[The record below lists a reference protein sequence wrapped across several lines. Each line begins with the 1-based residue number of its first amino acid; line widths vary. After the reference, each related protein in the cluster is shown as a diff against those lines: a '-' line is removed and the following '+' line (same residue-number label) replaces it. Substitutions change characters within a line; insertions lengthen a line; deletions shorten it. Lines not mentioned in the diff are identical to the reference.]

1 MGQAESQPSEDQD
14 PSLPSPSLPTS
25 RYAPQN
31 ATIAQVGLAFHVL
44 RVAERSPADESGV
57 EPFFDFVVGVNG
69 RPLGDDIDLLMRMSQ
84 QFEERQISLQ
94 LYSTK
99 RKELRDVPIVPSR
112 AWSLNLNRSGSKG
125 GNADGEGGEGGASL
139 LGLSLRLCDPQ
150 HALDQVWHVLEILEG
165 SPAQSAGLVPF
176 GDWIIAY
183 SGGILRGEGD
193 FYDVVEAHVD
203 KPLRLFVY
211 NADYDVTRET
221 ILIPNR
227 SWGGEGLL
235 GCGVG
240 YGLLHRIP
248 KPQDHARGRSTND
261 AVVGEG
267 DMPTSHGMAGIGF
280 LSSPPTPQS
289 TISTSLTSPGG
300 RNAHP
305 ISPNR
310 YAPPPPRA
318 QANPALMK
326 SIYPSS
332 NGGLQHTQ
340 LNMSGG
346 GGGTAHQPQDSVA
359 STTYSDL
366 SPPPSTTR
374 GRETLVETPT
384 IPVPKAFGSEEES
397 GLEDGEDDE
406 EEDAEGEDQVERYDE
421 RYGSY
426 ATEGVQ
432 IIPIS
437 HEEDEGEDEGDFS
450 VQAKRMYGAERPE
463 EEERGHELEEE
474 DRGPGDGGGH
484 FMARALAARAN
495 AGGGLNVRT
504 EWSNSG
510 RGGQDWRA
518 GKRNERGDGGGD
530 EDEQDQGQ
538 GQAYPIPSSPWKP
551 PPSPALRMESTSYV

>member
-1 MGQAESQPSEDQD
+1 MGQAESQPIEHDD
-14 PSLPSPSLPTS
+14 ASLPSPSLPTS

-44 RVAERSPADESGV
+44 RVAERSPADESGI

-69 RPLGDDIDLLMRMSQ
+69 RPLGDDIDLLMRMSK

-94 LYSTK
+94 IYSTK

-112 AWSLNLNRSGSKG
+112 AWSSTLNKSGGQNSNDDG
-125 GNADGEGGEGGASL
+125 GGESGEGGASL

-248 KPQDHARGRSTND
+248 KPQDRARGGSTTD
-261 AVVGEG
+261 AALGEG
-267 DMPTSHGMAGIGF
+267 EMPTSHGMAGIG
-280 LSSPPTPQS
+280 LISSPPTPQS
-289 TISTSLTSPGG
+289 TITTSLTNPGG
-300 RNAHP
+300 RSGHP
-305 ISPNR
+305 LSPIR
-310 YAPPPPRA
+310 YAPPPPRP
-318 QANPALMK
+318 QATMDPVMQK
-326 SIYPSS
+326 SIYPSA
-332 NGGLQHTQ
+332 GGTLQHTH
-340 LNMSGG
+340 LNIDGE
-346 GGGTAHQPQDSVA
+346 TTHRPQDSVA

-384 IPVPKAFGSEEES
+384 IPVPKAFEQTSEEGSHAEEEEEE
-397 GLEDGEDDE
+397 GEDGE
-406 EEDAEGEDQVERYDE
+406 GEDHAERYDE

-432 IIPIS
+432 VIPIS
-437 HEEDEGEDEGDFS
+437 HEEDEEGKEDGDFVVQTRRTYGAEWPEEQEDEHDEEDEGE
-450 VQAKRMYGAERPE
+450 QA
-463 EEERGHELEEE
+463 
-474 DRGPGDGGGH
+474 GDGGGH
-484 FMARALAARAN
+484 FMARALAARSGAR
-495 AGGGLNVRT
+495 LNVRT
-504 EWSNSG
+504 DWSNGG
-510 RGGQDWRA
+510 RGGSHWGASD
-518 GKRNERGDGGGD
+518 RNGDEGD
-530 EDEQDQGQ
+530 EDDHDHEQGQ
-538 GQAYPIPSSPWKP
+538 TSSIPPSPWKP
-551 PPSPALRMESTSYV
+551 PPSPALQMESRSYV